1 MRAVREMTGAMAIW
15 CARQQAESHAYQAE
29 TRKLVAAGEAA
40 PDTTDYDHPH
50 SDYFDALSSRGLVG
64 LLALLGL
71 PAWLCARGIDSLD
84 AHCMGAALGGLLVAV
99 GFAIFALTETMFVH
113 SLTIGWYVIMTTIF
127 LVNADAAGGQD
138 VGKR

>member
-71 PAWLCARGIDSLD
+71 PGCAP
-84 AHCMGAALGGLLVAV
+84 GASTA
-99 GFAIFALTETMFVH
+99 
-113 SLTIGWYVIMTTIF
+113 
-127 LVNADAAGGQD
+127 
-138 VGKR
+138 